1 LPATAQHLDAVDRAI
16 EAEADSAFAFLERLV
31 RAPSMVGD
39 EAEAQAVVAGELAR
53 LGFAVSRVPVPERTA
68 AHPAAGVPQ
77 CSYAG
82 RDNVL
87 GRLNPGASPSL
98 LFNGH
103 VDVVPA
109 EPAVWSGDPFQPV
122 TSGGWMRGRGTGDMK
137 GGFAMGL
144 LAVAALRRAM
154 PGALTGEL
162 GFLSVIEEEC
172 TGNGTLAACDA
183 GVLGDAVLL
192 LEPTGLDLLLGGVGI
207 LWAEIEVPGV
217 PAHAESADR
226 AVNPVRSVPVILKAL
241 ADLEEELAADTG
253 DPAFAAVA
261 RPYNVNAG
269 TVLAGDWAS
278 SVPARARVG
287 VRVGYPRRWTANE
300 AFGQVRAAVLR
311 AAAADPWLAGHPPV
325 LRQTGF
331 RAQGYLL
338 RHDHPLVTAVA
349 DAHASAHGDR
359 PAHRVLGSTTDARY
373 QAAQRVCLQAGGE
386 APPPACRVDGASPIR
401 QDDYARYRRAGGNVP
416 ARGKS
421 LWSGCKTRSF
431 AFWRSAVKQEAA
443 GVPHARHRLNLQ
455 PPRWRARQYL
465 NQFGRSALAY
475 GPWARRPRLRQR
487 ARP

>member
-1 LPATAQHLDAVDRAI
+1 MPGTAHHLEAVDRAI
-16 EAEADSAFAFLERLV
+16 EAEADHMFAFLERLV
-31 RAPSMVGD
+31 RARSTVGD
-39 EAEAQAVVAGELAR
+39 EAGAQDVVAGELAS
-53 LGFAVSRVPVPERTA
+53 LGFAVSRVPVPERTL

-87 GRLNPGASPSL
+87 GRLNAGASPSL

-109 EPAVWSGDPFQPV
+109 EAAVWPGDPFEPA
-122 TSGGWMRGRGTGDMK
+122 TSGGWMHGRGTGDMK

-162 GFLSVIEEEC
+162 SFLSVIEEEC

-183 GVLGDAVLL
+183 GVLGDAVVL
-192 LEPTGLDLLLGGVGI
+192 LEPTGLELLLGGVGI

-226 AVNPVRSVPVILKAL
+226 AVNPVRSVPVILSAL
-241 ADLEEELAADTG
+241 AELEEQLARDTG
-253 DPAFAAVA
+253 DPAFAGVA

-300 AFGQVRAAVLR
+300 AFHQVRAAVLR

-325 LRQTGF
+325 LRQSGF

-349 DAHASAHGDR
+349 DAHASAHGGR

-373 QAAQRVCLQAGGE
+373 
-386 APPPACRVDGASPIR
+386 
-401 QDDYARYRRAGGNVP
+401 
-416 ARGKS
+416 
-421 LWSGCKTRSF
+421 
-431 AFWRSAVKQEAA
+431 
-443 GVPHARHRLNLQ
+443 
-455 PPRWRARQYL
+455 YL
-465 NQFGRSALAY
+465 NQFGRPALAY
-475 GPWARRPRLRQR
+475 GPAARNIHAPDEAVELASIVRGAQTLARFIVRFFASGGLPGAYRAPARQR
-487 ARP
+487 VRS

>member
-1 LPATAQHLDAVDRAI
+1 MSGPVQHLDAVDRAI

-31 RAPSMVGD
+31 RAPSTVGS
-39 EAEAQAVVAGELAR
+39 EAGAQHVVAGELDR

-87 GRLNPGASPSL
+87 GRLNPGAAPSL

-109 EPAVWSGDPFQPV
+109 EAAVWSGDPFAPV

-144 LAVAALRRAM
+144 LAVAALRRVM

-183 GVLGDAVLL
+183 GVLGDAVVL

-226 AVNPVRSVPVILKAL
+226 AFNPVRGVPVILRAL
-241 ADLEEELAADTG
+241 ADLEEDLARDTG

-269 TVLAGDWAS
+269 TVVAGDWAS
-278 SVPARARVG
+278 SVPARARIG
-287 VRVGYPRRWTANE
+287 VRVGYP
-300 AFGQVRAAVLR
+300 
-311 AAAADPWLAGHPPV
+311 PV
-325 LRQTGF
+325 LRQAGF

-349 DAHASAHGDR
+349 GAHASAHGDR

-373 QAAQRVCLQAGGE
+373 
-386 APPPACRVDGASPIR
+386 
-401 QDDYARYRRAGGNVP
+401 
-416 ARGKS
+416 
-421 LWSGCKTRSF
+421 
-431 AFWRSAVKQEAA
+431 
-443 GVPHARHRLNLQ
+443 
-455 PPRWRARQYL
+455 YL
-465 NQFGRSALAY
+465 NQFGRPALAY
-475 GPWARRPRLRQR
+475 GPTARNIHAADEAVELASIVRGARTLARFIVSFFADGGLPGSQR
-487 ARP
+487 ARGRQRVQS